1 MSVLVVGGRQFMND
15 ERRTVPDGNIFEL
28 TELYDE
34 WQGYGRCATDGKAPR
49 EIVMIDGR
57 GYERIKPGERRRER
71 VHDLTDIVDDPVRAR
86 FNEDLMK
93 KSLEIIEKIA
103 REMVP
108 GIAERVVREEIENI
122 KNSSA
127 RRSADRD

>member
-34 WQGYGRCATDGKAPR
+34 RQVYGRCATDGKAPR

-103 REMVP
+103 REMIP
-108 GIAERVVREEIENI
+108 GIAERVVREEIEKI
-122 KNSSA
+122 RNSSA